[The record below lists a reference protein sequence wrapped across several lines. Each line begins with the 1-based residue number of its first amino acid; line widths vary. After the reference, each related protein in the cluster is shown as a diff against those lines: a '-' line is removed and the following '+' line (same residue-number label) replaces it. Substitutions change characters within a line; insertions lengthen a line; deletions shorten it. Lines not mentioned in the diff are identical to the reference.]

1 MKKILFTLCVFLGTM
16 SLSAQSSSL
25 AIDYSMSDFSTGSIN
40 GKVIGSRLAKMLTLL
55 QTYSQDFSWSN
66 RIAAICCEQKQRLG
80 YVTVEKFKI
89 KNISKHGD
97 VITITANVRLAKN
110 AAGLKNTDIR
120 MIFDK
125 GISDSQ
131 KVNDLFSD
139 LFRYTEK

>member
-1 MKKILFTLCVFLGTM
+1 MKKILFTLCVFLASMT
-16 SLSAQSSSL
+16 LSARTPSL
-25 AIDYSMSDFSTGSIN
+25 VIDYSMPDFSTGSIN

-66 RIAAICCEQKQRLG
+66 RIAAICCEQKDNLVF
-80 YVTVEKFKI
+80 VTVERFKI

-97 VITITANVRLAKN
+97 VITVTANVRLSKN
-110 AAGLKNTDIR
+110 AAGLKNTDIH
-120 MIFDK
+120 MTFDK

-139 LFRYTEK
+139 LFRYTEE

>member
-16 SLSAQSSSL
+16 SLSARTPSL
-25 AIDYSMSDFSTGSIN
+25 VIDYSMSDFSTGTIN

-55 QTYSQDFSWSN
+55 QTYSRDFTWSN
-66 RIAAICCEQKQRLG
+66 RIAAICCEQKEQLD
-80 YVTVEKFKI
+80 YVTIDRFKI

-97 VITITANVRLAKN
+97 VIMVTANVRLAKN
-110 AAGLKNTDIR
+110 AAGLKNTDIH
-120 MIFDK
+120 MTFDK

-139 LFRYTEK
+139 LFRYTEE